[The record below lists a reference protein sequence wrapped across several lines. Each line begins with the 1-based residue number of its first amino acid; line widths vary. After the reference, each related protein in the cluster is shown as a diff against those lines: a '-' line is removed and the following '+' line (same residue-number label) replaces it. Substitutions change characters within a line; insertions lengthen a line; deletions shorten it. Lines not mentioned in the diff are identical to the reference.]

1 MITNPGTEEIYFSI
15 GAHPAF
21 AVPLG
26 ISGEGERYED
36 YYLEFSDSG
45 ALQRYTLENGLIGK
59 ATTEIPLQDHKLR
72 LQKELFRQ
80 DAIVLKNLPDT
91 EIRLRSEKH
100 QHGLDFGFHDF
111 PFFGIWAAKDA
122 PFVCLEPWCGIA
134 DSVDHNQQLTEKEGI
149 ICLPPNEIF
158 ERQWTVR
165 IY

>member
-1 MITNPGTEEIYFSI
+1 MVTNPGKEDCYFSL

-21 AVPLG
+21 AVPYG
-26 ISGEGERYED
+26 TSVADQRYED
-36 YYLEFSDSG
+36 YYLEFSDSDS
-45 ALQRYTLENGLIGK
+45 LQRYTLDKGLIGK
-59 ATTEIPLQDHKLR
+59 GTTEIPLPDKKLR

-80 DAIVLKNLPDT
+80 DAIVLKKLPDT
-91 EIRLRSEKH
+91 EIRLRSDKH
-100 QHGLDFGFHDF
+100 AHGLDFGFHDF
-111 PFFGIWAAKDA
+111 PFFGIWAAPDA

-149 ICLPPNEIF
+149 IRLPPNEIF